1 MFNARSSYQVNV
13 ILILCSDISLRTRP
27 TWFTWSREQRLAT
40 SSWSPSSEQWR
51 QELKPVVY
59 PSITTYTELNLSFL
73 QKEFMPFIIKIIN
86 SSFML
91 NVVLMVLHF
100 ICRHHLHLAWREGPS
115 IFLFLFYRVSNIHIH
130 KYLSLLKVMC
140 SVAFMSNAYL
150 WNKIAFPFKW

>member
-1 MFNARSSYQVNV
+1 MSSYF
-13 ILILCSDISLRTRP
+13 LCSDISLRTRP

-91 NVVLMVLHF
+91 NVVLMVLLHF
-100 ICRHHLHLAWREGPS
+100 ILRHHLYSPCVAWRAIN
-115 IFLFLFYRVSNIHIH
+115 IFVFILQGFKYSYSYSCAYYIKLCFLLLSCQMHIFEIKLH
-130 KYLSLLKVMC
+130 FLLIG
-140 SVAFMSNAYL
+140 L
-150 WNKIAFPFKW
+150 I